1 MHYTSVGHSPS
12 LFIINSWYHVLAM
25 FDNIRRVLTKR
36 IITLIKMIFLMKMIS
51 VMMKKQD
58 QVQKKGQGWIVVV
71 TQAVV
76 INDALSCLLNE

>member
-1 MHYTSVGHSPS
+1 
-12 LFIINSWYHVLAM
+12 
-25 FDNIRRVLTKR
+25 
-36 IITLIKMIFLMKMIS
+36 MIFLMKMIS